1 MKILVAF
8 CIDEKNTLASAKVP
22 FYTVLSISFLL
33 CCPSS
38 PFFFITSLHQE
49 VSCSP
54 NTPLGFCRFS
64 SPMSANSTG
73 SQSPRILCSSL
84 IHYLL
89 NHCFFIF
96 FSLRMKNL
104 QLSHD
109 ISSKS
114 NVFETWSLY
123 SIHFIMFFWSSWSY
137 CKYWVNPLLQH
148 VSGRDSTTS
157 PYFHLHR
164 FPLNKFP
171 NALGNISIFLASLQD
186 NCTYDDRCNFSNLDM
201 KELWSEFHICL
212 LDIQNSKF
220 YLIRQH
226 RTITSQTQDWSFFK
240 IYFLWT
246 CSSISCPYN

>member
-1 MKILVAF
+1 M
-8 CIDEKNTLASAKVP
+8 P
-22 FYTVLSISFLL
+22 FHIVLSISFLL

-49 VSCSP
+49 VSRSP

-64 SPMSANSTG
+64 YVSKFNRFPKPQDPLLLSNPLPIKSLFLYFFLPSYKEPATFTWHFLKKQCFWDLIIILNSF
-73 SQSPRILCSSL
+73 
-84 IHYLL
+84 Y
-89 NHCFFIF
+89 N
-96 FSLRMKNL
+96 
-104 QLSHD
+104 
-109 ISSKS
+109 
-114 NVFETWSLY
+114 
-123 SIHFIMFFWSSWSY
+123 FFWSSWSY
-137 CKYWVNPLLQH
+137 CKYSVNPLLQH

-201 KELWSEFHICL
+201 KELLSEFHICL